1 MREAVAC
8 EKGRREPFCLC
19 ALGLPSAE
27 QISMATGTVRG
38 KSSGGPHGQ
47 LQPLQVLPCQITGAR
62 HVSDP
67 AYSSQ
72 CQALEPLL
80 GLTTSF
86 ATLPFNPEAK
96 PLTETRPLQSPRI
109 ALAHCQTLERS
120 LGLTTSFPT
129 LPFSPKATPLTD
141 TFALA
146 NSKTRA
152 RDGRTTGASL
162 APSRLRRPS
171 AVDRRQG
178 YPLRSTMSGQAE
190 N

>member
-8 EKGRREPFCLC
+8 EKGRRKPFCLC

-27 QISMATGTVRG
+27 QISMATGAFRG
-38 KSSGGPHGQ
+38 KSSGGPHG
-47 LQPLQVLPCQITGAR
+47 
-62 HVSDP
+62 H
-67 AYSSQ
+67 
-72 CQALEPLL
+72 
-80 GLTTSF
+80 
-86 ATLPFNPEAK
+86 PEAK

-109 ALAHCQTLERS
+109 ALAHYRTLERS

-129 LPFSPKATPLTD
+129 LPFSPKAKPLTD

-162 APSRLRRPS
+162 APSRLRRP
-171 AVDRRQG
+171 
-178 YPLRSTMSGQAE
+178 PFRSTMSGQAD